1 MPARH
6 GYSTPDEIP
15 ESAVCRTLA
24 IPDDPLIRAAVFGAL
39 HELTFERN
47 WEQVGEVTV
56 EEMALAMVLML
67 DDYLSQECE
76 VATFVERYLFAHI
89 EAVNVNGGGIAIGN
103 NTVPYN
109 TVNYAES
116 SPKVTLA
123 SNVFTVDPGR
133 WRIEAWHLIIGGSN
147 CRLDSVWAGT
157 NAPANNY
164 GMTQRNVGLRTPF
177 QMSID
182 ADVTDQNTLYFNLN
196 AQAASALL
204 GFGERI
210 NQGGNS
216 EAYGQVSFLRL
227 GDLP

>member
-1 MPARH
+1 MPPSAWL
-6 GYSTPDEIP
+6 TPDEIP
-15 ESAVCRTLA
+15 EATICLPLV
-24 IPDDPLIRAAVFGAL
+24 IPNDEGIIAAVTGAL
-39 HELTFERN
+39 VPLLYSSS
-47 WEQVGEVTV
+47 WEQFGTVTPAA
-56 EEMALAMVLML
+56 MAAAMQTMFGSLFTDNCGDFQVI
-67 DDYLSQECE
+67 
-76 VATFVERYLFAHI
+76 ERYLFAHI

-133 WRIEAWHLIIGGSN
+133 WHIEAWHLIVGGSN
-147 CRLDSVWAGT
+147 CRMDSQWAGT

-177 QMSID
+177 QMSMEV
-182 ADVTDQNTLYFNLN
+182 DVTDQNTLYFNLN